1 MWQWLMTWRDKVR
14 LQMKRARSSDAKRST
29 KELQV
34 QTVVD
39 DDWDNK
45 NWPLHLPASSLS
57 PVGDRAQVQGHVTG
71 EGSDAELCYW
81 LEGLC
86 PLLQGHGRGF
96 HQTCF
101 LCQKCFKKR
110 SDLNKHIALHH
121 VFLGRP
127 YRQFQPASRQVVSYV
142 LMVAEISLHKELTST
157 FIVTF
162 VVREPWVE
170 GVTA

>member
-1 MWQWLMTWRDKVR
+1 MGISKTHKFLKCVC
-14 LQMKRARSSDAKRST
+14 
-29 KELQV
+29 V
-34 QTVVD
+34 C
-39 DDWDNK
+39 
-45 NWPLHLPASSLS
+45 PA
-57 PVGDRAQVQGHVTG
+57 
-71 EGSDAELCYW
+71 DAELCYW

-96 HQTCF
+96 HQTCL

-142 LMVAEISLHKELTST
+142 LVVAEISSTRNSRPT

-162 VVREPWVE
+162 VVREP
-170 GVTA
+170 